1 MNKSMNY
8 IYTFTN
14 ITYRD
19 ENQQDETEKEGG
31 KARNI

>member
-1 MNKSMNY
+1 MDKSMNY

-19 ENQQDETEKEGG
+19 ENQQDETEKGEW